1 LDAGAVKSA
10 IIALPVWRGKLQTS
24 AVAGRSHSHQ
34 PSLASLVGTGIRY
47 RPSLQDGLSDAG
59 VHLLGAPS
67 ARVQDFY
74 AVSVQARLC
83 ARVGKTSLIRAM
95 ASFDLLAQVPSTFMQ
110 ILKRIGI
117 ILVWLAGAVFVLAAV
132 NRNDPYL
139 ISLRGPGNVVLAA
152 ASIIAVVIL
161 IRRGYWRRG
170 IAGRLLILVW
180 CLPSLSMIGAHASFE
195 WRKQRVLQT
204 DTAQAQS
211 LGRHFIV
218 GYSSFSEVAVLAEKG
233 LISGVYITRH
243 NVAGPSVGR
252 LKEELSALQ
261 EKRRAAGLP
270 PLIVAADQEGGIV
283 SHLAPPLTRLPALS
297 TLANLAPD
305 VRAEKAEVSGRLH
318 GQELAALGVNLNL
331 APVLDLRP
339 ETKRNRLDFNTLIG
353 QRAISD
359 DPAIVADIARAY
371 VSGLE
376 ASGVGA
382 TVKHF
387 PGLGRVRTD
396 THHFSADL
404 DTPVDELEASDWIP
418 FRKVLAG
425 SKAQLMIGHVT
436 LTSVDPNRAASHSK
450 RVVDGIV
457 RKKWN
462 YQGIVMTDDL
472 VMGAIYQ
479 RNVCVA
485 VVEALNAGVDLL
497 LVAFDG
503 AQFYRIFTCAVA
515 ASAEG
520 RLDAAML
527 RDSEMRLKGA
537 FPVD

>member
-1 LDAGAVKSA
+1 
-10 IIALPVWRGKLQTS
+10 
-24 AVAGRSHSHQ
+24 
-34 PSLASLVGTGIRY
+34 
-47 RPSLQDGLSDAG
+47 
-59 VHLLGAPS
+59 
-67 ARVQDFY
+67 
-74 AVSVQARLC
+74 
-83 ARVGKTSLIRAM
+83 
-95 ASFDLLAQVPSTFMQ
+95 MQ

-117 ILVWLAGAVFVLAAV
+117 TLVWLAGTVFVFAAV
-132 NRNDPYL
+132 NKNDPYL
-139 ISLRGPGNVVLAA
+139 ILLRGPVNIVLAA
-152 ASIIAVVIL
+152 ASIVVAGVL

-170 IAGRLLILVW
+170 AAGRLLILLW
-180 CLPSLSMIGAHASFE
+180 CLPPLSMLGAHASFE
-195 WRKQRVLQT
+195 WRKRSVLQT
-204 DTAQAQS
+204 EAGLARS

-218 GYSSFSEVAVLAEKG
+218 GYSSFPEVAVLAEKG

-243 NVAGPSVGR
+243 NVVGSSPAR
-252 LKEELSALQ
+252 LKEEVAALQ
-261 EKRRAAGLP
+261 EKRRAAGLA

-283 SHLAPPLTRLPALS
+283 SHLAPPLTKLPALS
-297 TLANLAPD
+297 TLASLPPD
-305 VRAEKAEVSGRLH
+305 VRAGKAEAFGRTH
-318 GQELAALGVNLNL
+318 GQELAALGVNQNL

-339 ETKRNRLDFNTLIG
+339 EPKRNRFDFNTLIG

-371 VSGLE
+371 VTGLE

-404 DTPVDELEASDWIP
+404 DTPLQELEASDWIP

-436 LTSVDPNRAASHSK
+436 LTSVDPDRPASHSK
-450 RVVDGIV
+450 RVVDGII

-462 YQGIVMTDDL
+462 YQGVVMTDDL

-479 RNVCVA
+479 RNVCTA

-503 AQFYRIFTCAVA
+503 AQFYRIFACAVV
-515 ASAEG
+515 ASTER

-527 RDSEMRLKGA
+527 GDSEARLKRA
-537 FPVD
+537 FPREDQMPDIPRD

>member
-1 LDAGAVKSA
+1 
-10 IIALPVWRGKLQTS
+10 
-24 AVAGRSHSHQ
+24 
-34 PSLASLVGTGIRY
+34 
-47 RPSLQDGLSDAG
+47 
-59 VHLLGAPS
+59 
-67 ARVQDFY
+67 
-74 AVSVQARLC
+74 
-83 ARVGKTSLIRAM
+83 
-95 ASFDLLAQVPSTFMQ
+95 MQ
-110 ILKRIGI
+110 ILKRLGF
-117 ILVWLAGAVFVLAAV
+117 ILVWLAGAAFVFAAA
-132 NRNDPYL
+132 NKNNPYL
-139 ISLRGPGNVVLAA
+139 ISLRGPGNVVLVA

-161 IRRGYWRRG
+161 IRRGHWKG
-170 IAGRLLILVW
+170 GVAGRALILLW
-180 CLPSLSMIGAHASFE
+180 CLPSPMMLGAHAVFE
-195 WRKQRVLQT
+195 WRKHSVLQT
-204 DTAQAQS
+204 DTTQARW
-211 LGRHFIV
+211 LGPHFVV

-233 LISGVYITRH
+233 LIGGVYITKH
-243 NVAGPSVGR
+243 NIARSSPAG

-261 EKRRAAGLP
+261 EMRRTAGLA

-297 TLANLAPD
+297 TLAGLMPD
-305 VRAEKAEVSGRLH
+305 ARAEKAAAFGHTH
-318 GQELAALGVNLNL
+318 GKELAALGVNLNL

-339 ETKRNRLDFNTLIG
+339 EPRRNRFDFNTLIG

-359 DPAIVADIARAY
+359 DPLVVADIARAY

-382 TVKHF
+382 AVKHF

-396 THHFSADL
+396 THHFSAAL
-404 DTPVDELEASDWIP
+404 DTPADELEGADWIP

-425 SKAQLMIGHVT
+425 SNAQLMIGHVT
-436 LTSVDPNRAASHSK
+436 LTSVDPDRPASHSK

-479 RNVCVA
+479 RNVCNA
-485 VVEALNAGVDLL
+485 VIEALNAGVDLL

-503 AQFYRIFTCAVA
+503 AQFYRIFACAAAA
-515 ASAEG
+515 ASEG

-527 RDSEMRLKGA
+527 RSSEVRLKA
-537 FPVD
+537 RFPVD